1 MERLRASPVIR
12 GLGEGVALVSAEA
25 LSFWGD
31 VDPAT
36 GRVTNPRHPL
46 HGERL
51 GGRVLVYP
59 FGRGSCTTSNILLEL
74 IRTGQAPAA
83 IVTRSVE
90 PVLAVGPLVGEA
102 LYGRT
107 IPMVTV
113 EAEEFARIR
122 TGDWLVVDAVAGE
135 IQRAAADAP
144 ASAVGPRV
152 GGARGGVVGTPPLT
166 KPGTPPLTETH
177 G

>member
-1 MERLRASPVIR
+1 MERLSARPVIP
-12 GLGEGVALVSAEA
+12 GHGEGPALVSAEA

-59 FGRGSCTTSNILLEL
+59 CGRGSCTTSNILLEL

-83 IVTRSVE
+83 IVTRLVE

-107 IPMVTV
+107 IPIVTLDAV
-113 EAEEFARIR
+113 GFARIR
-122 TGDWLVVDAVAGE
+122 PGEWLIVDAV
-135 IQRAAADAP
+135 D
-144 ASAVGPRV
+144 
-152 GGARGGVVGTPPLT
+152 GVIVRRDG
-166 KPGTPPLTETH
+166 
-177 G
+177 

>member
-1 MERLRASPVIR
+1 MDRTTERLSARAVIPGR
-12 GLGEGVALVSAEA
+12 GEGRALVSAEA

-36 GRVTNPRHPL
+36 GRVVNPRHPL

-59 FGRGSCTTSNILLEL
+59 HGRGSCTTSSILLEL

-107 IPMVTV
+107 IPLVTV
-113 EAEEFARIR
+113 DADGFAKIR
-122 TGDWLVVDAVAGE
+122 SGDWLVVDAVAGQVE
-135 IQRAAADAP
+135 RRE
-144 ASAVGPRV
+144 G
-152 GGARGGVVGTPPLT
+152 
-166 KPGTPPLTETH
+166 
-177 G
+177 

>member
-1 MERLRASPVIR
+1 MGAGGPEKLSARPVIP
-12 GLGEGVALVSAEA
+12 GHGEGPALVSTEA

-59 FGRGSCTTSNILLEL
+59 SGRGSCTTSNILLEL
-74 IRTGQAPAA
+74 IRTSQAPAA
-83 IVTRSVE
+83 IVTRAVE

-107 IPMVTV
+107 IPLVTLD
-113 EAEEFARIR
+113 EDAFGRIR
-122 TGDWLVVDAVAGE
+122 PGDWLVVDAV
-135 IQRAAADAP
+135 
-144 ASAVGPRV
+144 
-152 GGARGGVVGTPPLT
+152 GGAVTRSRP
-166 KPGTPPLTETH
+166 
-177 G
+177 

>member
-1 MERLRASPVIR
+1 VERLKASPVIQGR
-12 GLGEGVALVSAEA
+12 GQGRALVSAEA

-36 GRVTNPRHPL
+36 GRVTNARHPL

-113 EAEEFARIR
+113 EADEFARIR
-122 TGDWLVVDAVAGE
+122 AGDWLVVDAVAGE
-135 IQRAAADAP
+135 IQRGDDSEGRAT
-144 ASAVGPRV
+144 ASDPRV
-152 GGARGGVVGTPPLT
+152 GGPGGGVVGTPPLT
-166 KPGTPPLTETH
+166 MDTRG
-177 G
+177 

>member
-1 MERLRASPVIR
+1 MERLSARPVIPGR
-12 GLGEGVALVSAEA
+12 GEGRALVSAEA

-36 GRVTNPRHPL
+36 GRVINPGHPL

-59 FGRGSCTTSNILLEL
+59 HGRGSCTTSGILLEL

-90 PVLAVGPLVGEA
+90 PVLAVGPLVGQT

-107 IPMVTV
+107 IPLVTV
-113 EAEEFARIR
+113 DAEAFARIR
-122 TGDWLVVDAVAGE
+122 PGDWLVVD
-135 IQRAAADAP
+135 
-144 ASAVGPRV
+144 GPLVLRRD
-152 GGARGGVVGTPPLT
+152 G
-166 KPGTPPLTETH
+166 
-177 G
+177 

>member
-1 MERLRASPVIR
+1 MERLKGRPVIAGR
-12 GLGEGVALVSAEA
+12 GEGPALVSPEA

-46 HGERL
+46 RGELL

-59 FGRGSCTTSNILLEL
+59 WGRGSCTTSNILLEL
-74 IRTGQAPAA
+74 IRTGRAPVA
-83 IVTRSVE
+83 IVSQTID

-107 IPMVTV
+107 IPMVALD
-113 EAEEFARIR
+113 AETFARIR
-122 TGDWLVVDAVAGE
+122 PGDWLVVDGGSGE
-135 IQRAAADAP
+135 
-144 ASAVGPRV
+144 VGRREP
-152 GGARGGVVGTPPLT
+152 
-166 KPGTPPLTETH
+166 
-177 G
+177 

>member
-1 MERLRASPVIR
+1 MERLSARPVLGGR
-12 GLGEGVALVSAEA
+12 GEGLALVSAEP

-31 VDPAT
+31 VDPRT
-36 GRVTNPRHPL
+36 GRVTNPHHPL

-59 FGRGSCTTSNILLEL
+59 QGRGSCTTSGILLEL

-83 IVTRSVE
+83 IVSLAVE

-107 IPMVTV
+107 IPMVTL
-113 EAEEFARIR
+113 APDAFARIR
-122 TGDWLVVDAVAGE
+122 SGDWVMVDAVGGE
-135 IQRAAADAP
+135 VVRRPPQE
-144 ASAVGPRV
+144 S
-152 GGARGGVVGTPPLT
+152 GG
-166 KPGTPPLTETH
+166 
-177 G
+177 

>member
-1 MERLRASPVIR
+1 VERLTARPVIAGR
-12 GLGEGVALVSAEA
+12 GEGAALVSAEA

-36 GRVTNPRHPL
+36 GRVVNPRHPL

-51 GGRVLVYP
+51 EGRVLVYP

-83 IVTRSVE
+83 IVTRAVE
-90 PVLAVGPLVGEA
+90 PVLAVGPLVGTA

-107 IPMVTV
+107 IPLVTL
-113 EAEEFARIR
+113 EADAFARIR
-122 TGDWLVVDAVAGE
+122 PGDWLVVDAVVGE
-135 IQRAAADAP
+135 VQRREG
-144 ASAVGPRV
+144 S
-152 GGARGGVVGTPPLT
+152 
-166 KPGTPPLTETH
+166 
-177 G
+177 

>member
-1 MERLRASPVIR
+1 VERLTATPVIQGR
-12 GLGEGVALVSAEA
+12 GEGPALVSAEP

-36 GRVTNPRHPL
+36 GRVVNPRHPL

-51 GGRVLVYP
+51 SGRVLVYP

-74 IRTGQAPAA
+74 IRTDQAPAA
-83 IVTRSVE
+83 IVTRAVE

-107 IPMVTV
+107 IPLVTLD
-113 EAEEFARIR
+113 ADAFSRIR
-122 TGDWLVVDAVAGE
+122 AGEWLVVDAV
-135 IQRAAADAP
+135 
-144 ASAVGPRV
+144 
-152 GGARGGVVGTPPLT
+152 GGAVERRDG
-166 KPGTPPLTETH
+166 
-177 G
+177 

>member
-1 MERLRASPVIR
+1 LSARPVIR
-12 GLGEGVALVSAEA
+12 GRGEGAALVSTEA

-31 VDPAT
+31 VDPGT

-59 FGRGSCTTSNILLEL
+59 QGRGSCTTSNILLEL
-74 IRTGQAPAA
+74 IRTEQAPAA

-107 IPMVTV
+107 IPLVTLD
-113 EAEEFARIR
+113 ADAFARIR
-122 TGDWLVVDAVAGE
+122 PGDWLVVDAEAGQVE
-135 IQRAAADAP
+135 RTP
-144 ASAVGPRV
+144 A
-152 GGARGGVVGTPPLT
+152 
-166 KPGTPPLTETH
+166 
-177 G
+177 

>member
-1 MERLRASPVIR
+1 MERLSARPVIPGR
-12 GLGEGVALVSAEA
+12 GEGRALVSPEP

-51 GGRVLVYP
+51 EGRVLVYP
-59 FGRGSCTTSNILLEL
+59 QGRGSCTTSGILLEL

-83 IVTRSVE
+83 IVSLAVE

-107 IPMVTV
+107 IPMVTL
-113 EAEEFARIR
+113 AEGALARIR
-122 TGDWLVVDAVAGE
+122 TGDWVVVDAVAGQVTRRE
-135 IQRAAADAP
+135 P
-144 ASAVGPRV
+144 
-152 GGARGGVVGTPPLT
+152 
-166 KPGTPPLTETH
+166 
-177 G
+177 

>member
-1 MERLRASPVIR
+1 MERLSARPVIPGR
-12 GLGEGVALVSAEA
+12 GEGRALVSAEA

-36 GRVTNPRHPL
+36 GRVTNPGHPL

-59 FGRGSCTTSNILLEL
+59 HGRGSCTTSGILLEL

-90 PVLAVGPLVGEA
+90 PVLAVGPLVGQT

-107 IPMVTV
+107 IPLVTV
-113 EAEEFARIR
+113 DAEAFARIR
-122 TGDWLVVDAVAGE
+122 PGDWLVVD
-135 IQRAAADAP
+135 
-144 ASAVGPRV
+144 GPLVLRRD
-152 GGARGGVVGTPPLT
+152 G
-166 KPGTPPLTETH
+166 
-177 G
+177 